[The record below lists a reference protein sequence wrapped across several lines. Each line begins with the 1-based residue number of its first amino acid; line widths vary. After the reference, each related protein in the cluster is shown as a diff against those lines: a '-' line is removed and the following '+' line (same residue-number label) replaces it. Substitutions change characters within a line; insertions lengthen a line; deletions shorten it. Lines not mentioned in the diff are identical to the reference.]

1 MKHITNTLGF
11 FKYKA
16 EKIHQIYTLYI
27 TKLTNMDGQLNKQ
40 EIHFSELSIKYL
52 EKSVSKPQRKILINL
67 SRQKS

>member
-27 TKLTNMDGQLNKQ
+27 TKLTNMDG
-40 EIHFSELSIKYL
+40 
-52 EKSVSKPQRKILINL
+52 
-67 SRQKS
+67 